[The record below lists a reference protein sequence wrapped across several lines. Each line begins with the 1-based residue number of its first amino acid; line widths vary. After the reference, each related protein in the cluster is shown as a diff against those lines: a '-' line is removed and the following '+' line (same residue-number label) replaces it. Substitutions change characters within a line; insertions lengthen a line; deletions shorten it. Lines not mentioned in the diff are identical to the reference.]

1 MSDLESLTPEMFAT
15 VADITGERITYIPQ
29 GQAALL
35 PKAHVTYGDEQV
47 DIGAGQ
53 AVQQDITVSVS
64 KLALPWMPRSAD
76 RVRVGQRP
84 GVTFYPATPRED
96 SSGRDWVF
104 DLKVVR

>member
-1 MSDLESLTPEMFAT
+1 MDLESLTPEMFAT

-35 PKAHVTYGDEQV
+35 PKAHVTYGDEIV

-84 GVTFYPATPRED
+84 GVTFHPANPRED
-96 SSGRDWVF
+96 TSGHDWVF
-104 DLKVVR
+104 DLKVTR